1 MKAVLA
7 SNNKH
12 KLIEIKTM
20 LKDKFEDI
28 YTLKDMGIEIE
39 IEENGTT
46 FEENSFIK
54 ASTIAKLTG
63 LPAIG
68 DDSGICVE
76 ALNGEPNIYS
86 ARYAGE
92 PCNDDNNNKKLLD
105 KLHALE
111 KETEKKNRKAYFQS
125 VVVLCY
131 PDMTY
136 ISGTG
141 KTYGQIIDEYRGTN
155 GFGYDPIFLSD
166 ELGKTFGEATMDEKN
181 TISHRS
187 RALKDLLLKLEKNVS
202 PKLPQFGKNN

>member
-12 KLIEIKTM
+12 KLVEIKTM
-20 LKDKFEDI
+20 LKDKIREI

-46 FEENSFIK
+46 FEQNAYIK

-92 PCNDDNNNKKLLD
+92 PCNDANNNKKLLD

-111 KETEKKNRKAYFQS
+111 AKTGVVNRKASFQS

-131 PDMTY
+131 PDGSY
-136 ISGTG
+136 ISGSG
-141 KTYGQIIDEYRGTN
+141 RTYGQIIDEYRGTN

-166 ELGKTFGEATMDEKN
+166 ELGKTFDEAVMEEKN

-187 RALKDLLLKLEKNVS
+187 RALKDLLQKLNSEKA
-202 PKLPQFGKNN
+202 

>member
-12 KLIEIKTM
+12 KLVEIKTM
-20 LKDKFEDI
+20 LSDKFQDI
-28 YTLKDMGIEIE
+28 YTLADLNINVE
-39 IEENGTT
+39 IEENGST
-46 FEENSFIK
+46 FEENAYIK
-54 ASTIAKLTG
+54 ANTIAKLTG

-68 DDSGICVE
+68 DDSGICVS

-92 PCNDDNNNKKLLD
+92 PCNDKNNNTKLLS

-111 KETEKKNRKAYFQS
+111 NSGDKVDRTAYFQS

-131 PDMTY
+131 PDGSF
-136 ISGTG
+136 ISGSG
-141 KTYGQIIDEYRGTN
+141 RTYGKIIDDYRGSN

-166 ELGKTFGEATMDEKN
+166 ELGKTFGEATMEEKN
-181 TISHRS
+181 KISHRS
-187 RALKDLLLKLEKNVS
+187 RALKDLLGKMKNV
-202 PKLPQFGKNN
+202 F

>member
-12 KLIEIKTM
+12 KLVEIKTM
-20 LKDKFEDI
+20 LKGKFEDI

-39 IEENGTT
+39 IEENGTS
-46 FEENSFIK
+46 FEENAYIK
-54 ASTIAKLTG
+54 ASTIAKMTG

-92 PCNDDNNNKKLLD
+92 PCNDANNNKKLLD
-105 KLHALE
+105 NLHA
-111 KETEKKNRKAYFQS
+111 KELATGTKNRKAYFQS
-125 VVVLCY
+125 VIVLCY
-131 PDMTY
+131 PDMSY
-136 ISGTG
+136 ISGSG
-141 KTYGQIIDEYRGTN
+141 KVYGQIIDEYRGDN

-166 ELGKTFGEATMDEKN
+166 ELGKTFGEATMEEKN

-187 RALKDLLLKLEKNVS
+187 RALQDLLNKLDTHKA
-202 PKLPQFGKNN
+202 

>member
-12 KLIEIKTM
+12 KLVEIKTM
-20 LKDKFEDI
+20 LKDKIREI

-46 FEENSFIK
+46 FEQNAYIK

-92 PCNDDNNNKKLLD
+92 PCNDANNNKKLLD

-111 KETEKKNRKAYFQS
+111 AKTGVVNRKAYFQS

-131 PDMTY
+131 PDGSY
-136 ISGTG
+136 ISGSG
-141 KTYGQIIDEYRGTN
+141 KTYGQFIDEYRGTN
-155 GFGYDPIFLSD
+155 GFAIFLSD
-166 ELGKTFGEATMDEKN
+166 ELGKTFGEAVMEEKN

-187 RALKDLLLKLEKNVS
+187 RALKDLLQKLNSEKA
-202 PKLPQFGKNN
+202 

>member
-12 KLIEIKTM
+12 KLVEIKTM
-20 LKDKFEDI
+20 LKDKIREI

-46 FEENSFIK
+46 FEQNAYIK

-86 ARYAGE
+86 AR
-92 PCNDDNNNKKLLD
+92 
-105 KLHALE
+105 
-111 KETEKKNRKAYFQS
+111 
-125 VVVLCY
+125 
-131 PDMTY
+131 
-136 ISGTG
+136 
-141 KTYGQIIDEYRGTN
+141 
-155 GFGYDPIFLSD
+155 
-166 ELGKTFGEATMDEKN
+166 
-181 TISHRS
+181 S
-187 RALKDLLLKLEKNVS
+187 RARGAS
-202 PKLPQFGKNN
+202 LPTTLTTTKHFSTSSTHSRQKQALSTERRTFRA

>member
-12 KLIEIKTM
+12 KLVEIKTM
-20 LKDKFEDI
+20 LSDKFQDI
-28 YTLKDMGIEIE
+28 YTLADLNINVE
-39 IEENGTT
+39 IEENGNT
-46 FEENSFIK
+46 FEENAYIK
-54 ASTIAKLTG
+54 ANTIAKLTG

-68 DDSGICVE
+68 DDSGICVS

-92 PCNDDNNNKKLLD
+92 PCNDKNNNTKLLS

-111 KETEKKNRKAYFQS
+111 NNKDKVDRTAYFQS

-131 PDMTY
+131 PDGSF
-136 ISGTG
+136 ISGSG
-141 KTYGQIIDEYRGTN
+141 RTYGKIIDDYRGSN

-166 ELGKTFGEATMDEKN
+166 ELGKTFGEATMEEKN
-181 TISHRS
+181 KISHRS
-187 RALKDLLLKLEKNVS
+187 RALKDLLGKMKNV
-202 PKLPQFGKNN
+202 F

>member
-12 KLIEIKTM
+12 KLVEIKTM
-20 LKDKFEDI
+20 LKDKIEEI

-46 FEENSFIK
+46 FEENAYIK

-76 ALNGEPNIYS
+76 ALGGEPNIYS

-92 PCNDDNNNKKLLD
+92 PCNDANNNKKLLD

-111 KETEKKNRKAYFQS
+111 QKTGVVNRKAYFQS

-131 PDMTY
+131 PDGSY

-141 KTYGQIIDEYRGTN
+141 RTYGQIIDEYRGSN

-166 ELGKTFGEATMDEKN
+166 ELGKTFGEAVMEEKN

-187 RALKDLLLKLEKNVS
+187 RALKDLLSKLSDKV
-202 PKLPQFGKNN
+202 

>member
-12 KLIEIKTM
+12 KLVEIKTM
-20 LKDKFEDI
+20 LKDYFEEI
-28 YTLKDMGIEIE
+28 YSLKDMGIDIE
-39 IEENGTT
+39 IEENGST
-46 FEENSFIK
+46 FEENSYIK
-54 ASTIAKLTG
+54 ASTIAKMTG
-63 LPAIG
+63 MCAIA

-105 KLHALE
+105 NLHAIEE
-111 KETEKKNRKAYFQS
+111 KTGIINRTAYFQS

-131 PDMTY
+131 PDLSY
-136 ISGTG
+136 VSGSG
-141 KTYGQIIDEYRGTN
+141 KTYGKIIDEYRGTN

-166 ELGKTFGEATMDEKN
+166 ELNKTFGEATMDEKN

-187 RALKDLLLKLEKNVS
+187 RALKDLLTKLNMAK
-202 PKLPQFGKNN
+202 

>member
-12 KLIEIKTM
+12 KLVEIKTM
-20 LKDKFEDI
+20 LKDKIREI

-46 FEENSFIK
+46 FEQNAYIK

-92 PCNDDNNNKKLLD
+92 PCNDANNNKKLLD

-111 KETEKKNRKAYFQS
+111 AKTGVVNRKAYFQS

-131 PDMTY
+131 PDGSY
-136 ISGTG
+136 ISGSG

-166 ELGKTFGEATMDEKN
+166 ELGKSFGEAVMEETN
-181 TISHRS
+181 TIS
-187 RALKDLLLKLEKNVS
+187 D
-202 PKLPQFGKNN
+202 

>member
-12 KLIEIKTM
+12 KLVEIKTM
-20 LKDKFEDI
+20 LKDKIREI

-46 FEENSFIK
+46 FEQNAYIK

-92 PCNDDNNNKKLLD
+92 PCNDANNNKKLLD

-111 KETEKKNRKAYFQS
+111 AKPGVVNRKAYFQS

-131 PDMTY
+131 PDGSY
-136 ISGTG
+136 ISGSG
-141 KTYGQIIDEYRGTN
+141 RTYGQIIDEYRGTN

-166 ELGKTFGEATMDEKN
+166 ELGKTFGEAVMEEKN

-187 RALKDLLLKLEKNVS
+187 RALKDLLQKLNSEKA
-202 PKLPQFGKNN
+202 

>member
-20 LKDKFEDI
+20 LKDKFEEI
-28 YTLKDMGIEIE
+28 YTLKDTGIEIE

-46 FEENSFIK
+46 FEENAYIK

-92 PCNDDNNNKKLLD
+92 PCDDAKNNALLLD
-105 KLHALE
+105 NLHELE
-111 KETEKKNRKAYFQS
+111 KTAPKNRNAYFAS
-125 VVVLCY
+125 VVAAVL
-131 PDMTY
+131 PDGRK
-136 ISGTG
+136 ISGEGRVFGT
-141 KTYGQIIDEYRGTN
+141 ILDEYRGN
-155 GFGYDPIFLSD
+155 GGFGYDPLFYCT
-166 ELGKTFGEATMDEKN
+166 ELGKTFGQAEMSEKN
-181 TISHRS
+181 TVSHRA
-187 RALKDLLLKLEKNVS
+187 RAIAALREKL
-202 PKLPQFGKNN
+202 

>member
-12 KLIEIKTM
+12 KLVEIKTM
-20 LKDKFEDI
+20 LSDKFQDI
-28 YTLKDMGIEIE
+28 YTLADLNINVE
-39 IEENGTT
+39 IEENGST
-46 FEENSFIK
+46 FEENAYIK
-54 ASTIAKLTG
+54 ANTIAKLTG

-68 DDSGICVE
+68 DDSGICVS

-92 PCNDDNNNKKLLD
+92 PCNDKNNNTKLLS

-111 KETEKKNRKAYFQS
+111 NNKDKVDRTAYFQS

-131 PDMTY
+131 PDGSF
-136 ISGTG
+136 ISGSG
-141 KTYGQIIDEYRGTN
+141 RTYGKIIDDYRGSN

-166 ELGKTFGEATMDEKN
+166 ELGKTFGEATMEEKN
-181 TISHRS
+181 KISHRS
-187 RALKDLLLKLEKNVS
+187 RALKDLL
-202 PKLPQFGKNN
+202 GKMQNAF

>member
-12 KLIEIKTM
+12 KLVEIKTM
-20 LKDKFEDI
+20 LKDKIKEI

-46 FEENSFIK
+46 FEENAYIK

-76 ALNGEPNIYS
+76 ALGGEPNIYS

-92 PCNDDNNNKKLLD
+92 PCNDANNNKKLLD

-111 KETEKKNRKAYFQS
+111 QKTGVVNRKAYFQS

-131 PDMTY
+131 PDGSY

-141 KTYGQIIDEYRGTN
+141 RTYGQIIDEYKGSN

-166 ELGKTFGEATMDEKN
+166 ELGKTFGEAVMEEKN

-187 RALKDLLLKLEKNVS
+187 RALKDLLSKLSDKV
-202 PKLPQFGKNN
+202 

>member
-12 KLIEIKTM
+12 KLVEIKTM
-20 LKDKFEDI
+20 LKDKIEEI

-46 FEENSFIK
+46 FEENAYIK

-76 ALNGEPNIYS
+76 ALGGEPNIYS

-92 PCNDDNNNKKLLD
+92 PCNDANNNKKLLD

-111 KETEKKNRKAYFQS
+111 QKTGVVNRKAYFQS

-131 PDMTY
+131 PDGSY

-141 KTYGQIIDEYRGTN
+141 RTYGQIIDEYKGSN

-166 ELGKTFGEATMDEKN
+166 ELGKTFGEAVMEEKN

-187 RALKDLLLKLEKNVS
+187 RALKDLLSKLSDKV
-202 PKLPQFGKNN
+202 

>member
-12 KLIEIKTM
+12 KLVEIKTM
-20 LKDKFEDI
+20 LKDKIEEI
-28 YTLKDMGIEIE
+28 YTLKDMGLEIE

-46 FEENSFIK
+46 FEENAYIK

-76 ALNGEPNIYS
+76 ALGGEPNIYS

-92 PCNDDNNNKKLLD
+92 PCNDANNNKKLLD

-111 KETEKKNRKAYFQS
+111 QKTGVVNRNAYFQS

-131 PDMTY
+131 PDGSY

-141 KTYGQIIDEYRGTN
+141 RTYGQIIDEYRGSN

-166 ELGKTFGEATMDEKN
+166 ELGKTFGEAVMEEKN

-187 RALKDLLLKLEKNVS
+187 RALKDLLSKLSDKV
-202 PKLPQFGKNN
+202 